1 MSQRPTQ
8 PKRSSAEALASARI
22 AARDLAHIAAE
33 SFGLLPS
40 PTPAPAAGGIPC
52 HIQWGEAPIAACW
65 IGQATTLLRI
75 GGTTILTDPHFR
87 ERSGFTVGKR
97 MVGRARATELPGHIH
112 ELPDI
117 DIILLSHAHFDH
129 WDKVS
134 LRKLANPRTTVI
146 VPTRTRRLVPKGF
159 GKVIELPAD
168 KSVEL
173 ADITLHAIEP
183 NHWGAR
189 WFFDRN
195 RGVNAYLIEHEA
207 RRVLFA
213 GDTAH
218 THAFDQLN
226 RVDLAILGI
235 GSSYAPYD
243 KHHATPEQAAQ
254 MAQRMGAELLMP
266 IHHSTF
272 RAEREPL
279 GEPLERLCAVYDESK
294 LVCKRIGETWFG

>member
-1 MSQRPTQ
+1 MPDSHT
-8 PKRSSAEALASARI
+8 KRTSAEALASARI
-22 AARDLAHIAAE
+22 AARDLAQIAAE
-33 SFGLLPS
+33 SFGLRPS
-40 PTPAPAAGGIPC
+40 PSPAPAAGGIPC

-75 GGTTILTDPHFR
+75 ANRTILTDPHFR
-87 ERSGFTVGKR
+87 ERSGFKVGKR
-97 MVGRARATELPGHIH
+97 MVGRARSTELPIQIH

-134 LRKLANPRTTVI
+134 LRKLANPNTTVI
-146 VPTRTRRLVPKGF
+146 VPARTRRLVPKGF
-159 GKVIELPAD
+159 KRVIEMPN
-168 KSVEL
+168 ER
-173 ADITLHAIEP
+173 TLKVGDLRVHAIQP
-183 NHWGAR
+183 AHWGAR
-189 WFFDRN
+189 LFFDKR
-195 RGVNAYLIEHEA
+195 RGVNAYLIEHET

-218 THAFDQLN
+218 THAFDELD

-235 GSSYAPYD
+235 GNSYPPYD
-243 KHHATPEQAAQ
+243 KHHATPEQAAE
-254 MAQRMGAELLMP
+254 MANRMGAELLMP

-279 GEPLERLCAVYDESK
+279 EEPLERLCAVYDEAK